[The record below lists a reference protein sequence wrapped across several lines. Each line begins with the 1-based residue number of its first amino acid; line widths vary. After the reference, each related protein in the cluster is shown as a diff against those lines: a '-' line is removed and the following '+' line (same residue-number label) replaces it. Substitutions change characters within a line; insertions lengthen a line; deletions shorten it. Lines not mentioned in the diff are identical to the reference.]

1 MNKNKFTKLENF
13 IGLGKADYHIHS
25 NYSDGKPTVEEIL
38 EYAENKTD
46 LDVIAIV
53 DHDTIEGVQKA
64 LELTKLKKYRFDLI
78 VGEEVSTTDGHIVGL
93 YLSSKIEP
101 GKSAQET
108 VDEIKRQGGIAI
120 ASHPFQH
127 TRFSNDQMVTM
138 DGIGSKVLYDLR
150 FDLNAVETVNAT
162 PTLADENVGVTAMNR
177 TLLRIAELGAS
188 DAHIKEAIGMGY
200 TAFEGN
206 TAEDFRQA
214 IKTHQTTAIYGRWTV
229 LALLKYLYFFI
240 PVGVRLLWHSAF
252 SRNAAT
258 GPSVIE

>member
-1 MNKNKFTKLENF
+1 MNRNKFTKIENF

-25 NYSDGKPTVEEIL
+25 NYSDGEPTVEEIL
-38 EYAENKTD
+38 DYVETKTD
-46 LDVIAIV
+46 LDVISIV
-53 DHDTIEGVQKA
+53 DHDTIEGALKA
-64 LELTKLKKYRFDLI
+64 LEITKTKKYRFDLI
-78 VGEEVSTTDGHIVGL
+78 VGEEVSTTDGHILGL

-108 VDEIKRQGGIAI
+108 VDDIKRQGGIAI

-127 TRFSNDQMVTM
+127 TRFSSDQMTTM

-162 PTLADENVGVTAMNR
+162 PTLIDENVGVTAMNR
-177 TLLRIAELGAS
+177 TLLRIAEVGAS

-206 TAEDFRQA
+206 SAEDFRQA
-214 IKTHQTTAIYGRWTV
+214 IKTHQTSAIYGRWTI

-240 PVGVRLLWHSAF
+240 PLGARLLWYSM
-252 SRNAAT
+252 SGRKQPIQNDN
-258 GPSVIE
+258 